1 MIGKSSL
8 KTDLVR
14 HILTLFTGSTIA
26 QAIPVLVSPILT
38 RLYPVS
44 DFATLTVV
52 TTLISLIGVVV
63 TGRYEYGIGLPD
75 NDRQARQMMWLAAF
89 ISIGVSLFSFLLLLF
104 GRHWIADLLNNPGA
118 ADYLLL
124 VPIVTLF
131 YGFYQALSFWN
142 IRKRYYK
149 DLAAARVGQSMV
161 NSGVSLGYAF
171 AGWGLNGLVFGNVAG
186 HIAAFGI
193 VLMRLLPK
201 NEITGAASEIN
212 KAEILGLA
220 KKHADLP
227 RVNGVHAL
235 TDMAQA
241 SFVIFIISGFFGALA
256 TGLYGLTMRIL
267 QAPLSMIGNSFSIVF
282 YKEVSEKISKKQKVS
297 KLLITTIR
305 TLSLISFPL
314 FAVLMIAGPTLFAF
328 VFGEEWRDAG
338 QYARIMSPWLFMNF
352 IASPVSHLP
361 LIMNRQRRFFLY
373 SLIGNATIVLSF
385 LTGAWVF
392 GDITSALIIVTCTQ
406 VIFQGC
412 MILYFKHLARIADES
427 SGD

>member
-8 KTDLVR
+8 KSDLVR
-14 HILTLFTGSTIA
+14 HVLTLFTGSTIA

-52 TTLISLIGVVV
+52 TTLITLIGVVV

-75 NDRQARQMMWLAAF
+75 NDRQARQMMWLAAL
-89 ISIGVSLFSFLLLLF
+89 ISVGVSAFSFVVLLF
-104 GRHWIADLLNNPGA
+104 FRHPIADLLNNPGA
-118 ADYLLL
+118 AEYLLL
-124 VPIVTLF
+124 VPLVTLF

-142 IRKRYYK
+142 VRKRYYK
-149 DLAAARVGQSMV
+149 DLAAARVGQSVV
-161 NSGVSLGYAF
+161 NSGVSLGFAF
-171 AGWGLNGLVFGNVAG
+171 TGWGINGLVFGNVAG
-186 HIAAFGI
+186 HIAAFGL

-201 NEITGAASEIN
+201 NEITGAAGEIN
-212 KAEILGLA
+212 KSEMIQLA
-220 KKHADLP
+220 KKHSDLP
-227 RVNGVHAL
+227 KVNGVHAL

-241 SFVIFIISGFFGALA
+241 SIVIFVISAFFGAIA

-282 YKEVSEKISKKQKVS
+282 YKEVSEKISKKQKVT
-297 KLLITTIR
+297 KLFMTTIK
-305 TLSLISFPL
+305 TLSAISLPV
-314 FAVLMIAGPTLFAF
+314 FAAIMIAGPSLFAF

-373 SLIGNATIVLSF
+373 SLIGNATIVISF
-385 LTGAWVF
+385 IAGAWIF
-392 GDITSALIIVTCTQ
+392 DDITSALIMVTCTQ
-406 VIFQGC
+406 VVFQGC
-412 MILYFKHLARIADES
+412 MILYFKHLAAIADRTA
-427 SGD
+427 GD

>member
-14 HILTLFTGSTIA
+14 HVLTLFTGSTIA

-38 RLYPVS
+38 RLYLVS

-52 TTLISLIGVVV
+52 TTLISLVGVIV
-63 TGRYEYGIGLPD
+63 TGRYEYGVGLPD
-75 NDRQARQMMWLAAF
+75 NDRQARQMMWLAVF
-89 ISIGVSLFSFLLLLF
+89 ISIVVSVISFGVLLF
-104 GRHWIADLLNNPGA
+104 GRHMIADLLNNPPA

-124 VPIVTLF
+124 VPLVSLF
-131 YGFYQALSFWN
+131 YGFYQAFSFWS

-149 DLAAARVGQSMV
+149 DLAAARIGQSVV

-171 AGWGLNGLVFGNVAG
+171 TGFGLNGLVFGNVAG
-186 HIAAFGI
+186 HIAAFGMI
-193 VLMRLLPK
+193 LIRLLPR
-201 NEITGAASEIN
+201 NEITGPANEIN
-212 KAEILGLA
+212 KTEMLQLA
-220 KKHADLP
+220 RKHADLP

-241 SFVIFIISGFFGALA
+241 SFVIFIISGFFGAVA

-282 YKEVSEKISKKQKVS
+282 YKEVSEKISKKQKVT
-297 KLLITTIR
+297 KLFTTTIR
-305 TLSLISFPL
+305 TLSLISFPV
-314 FAVLMIAGPTLFAF
+314 FAVLMIAGPALFAF
-328 VFGEEWRDAG
+328 VFGEEWREAG

-373 SLIGNATIVLSF
+373 SLIGNVAIVLSF
-385 LTGAWVF
+385 AVGAWLF
-392 GDITSALIIVTCTQ
+392 GEITSALIIVTCTQ
-406 VIFQGC
+406 VVFQGC
-412 MILYFKHLARIADES
+412 MILYFKHLAAIADES